1 MYTKDHTLM
10 SPNFS
15 LLCRMNS
22 IKDIP
27 QWLDTVTSSQQ
38 HAVCTSLEPWIHA
51 PWFVYCPTLTGFCRL
66 SNGSV
71 RAGRHGSRVT
81 KYLETKFL
89 VGGAKVNIIDPV
101 GYNAQLLAGRFDEYP
116 DDKKPQSVKAFFV
129 PEVVQ
134 QVANHGRVRVVV
146 FRSDKDEW
154 LYSGVTRTS
163 CWCCYI
169 LHEQLWCCPRCW
181 SIAHALV
188 AGLGS
193 LTFPLGLP
201 FQAVHTLLNEDGTLS
216 AEAGSSGELLEDGA
230 KKFAG
235 EMVWFAEALQAKRA
249 TGLP

>member
-1 MYTKDHTLM
+1 
-10 SPNFS
+10 
-15 LLCRMNS
+15 MNS

-134 QVANHGRVRVVV
+134 QVANHGRVAGVAT
-146 FRSDKDEW
+146 
-154 LYSGVTRTS
+154 YSMSNFGAVHAAGP
-163 CWCCYI
+163 
-169 LHEQLWCCPRCW
+169 LHTP
-181 SIAHALV
+181 
-188 AGLGS
+188 
-193 LTFPLGLP
+193 
-201 FQAVHTLLNEDGTLS
+201 VHTLLNEDGTLS

>member
-1 MYTKDHTLM
+1 
-10 SPNFS
+10 
-15 LLCRMNS
+15 MNS

-134 QVANHGRVRVVV
+134 QVANHGRKCLQY
-146 FRSDKDEW
+146 FGK
-154 LYSGVTRTS
+154 
-163 CWCCYI
+163 
-169 LHEQLWCCPRCW
+169 
-181 SIAHALV
+181 V
-188 AGLGS
+188 AGVATYSMSNFGAVHAAG
-193 LTFPLGLP
+193 PLHTP
-201 FQAVHTLLNEDGTLS
+201 VHTLLNEDGTLS

>member
-1 MYTKDHTLM
+1 M

-51 PWFVYCPTLTGFCRL
+51 PWFVYCPTLTGSCRL

-89 VGGAKVNIIDPV
+89 VGGANVNIIDPV
-101 GYNAQLLAGRFDEYP
+101 GYNAPLLAGRFDGYP

-146 FRSDKDEW
+146 FRSDKDECVR
-154 LYSGVTRTS
+154 LSEKCLQYFGK
-163 CWCCYI
+163 
-169 LHEQLWCCPRCW
+169 
-181 SIAHALV
+181 V
-188 AGLGS
+188 AGAATYSMSNFGAVHAAG
-193 LTFPLGLP
+193 PLHTP
-201 FQAVHTLLNEDGTLS
+201 VHTLLNEDGTLS